1 LIDVKELYITVIE
14 KNSNKVKNQTHK
26 RRRADRLLRNHSL
39 SALFMFKKAIFT
51 KSADCVLQL
60 TKGIVIEC
68 KVCQQQD
75 RFKLLSPSI
84 YYGAYYAAE
93 VILPL
98 IYAALRTLE

>member
-1 LIDVKELYITVIE
+1 MLLLIVTV
-14 KNSNKVKNQTHK
+14 
-26 RRRADRLLRNHSL
+26 LLFYLSTIRGAYQNHSL
-39 SALFMFKKAIFT
+39 PALFMFKKAIFT
-51 KSADCVLQL
+51 KSADFVLQL

-84 YYGAYYAAE
+84 YYGDCYAVE